1 MGFLRK
7 RWFQIFVGGLVLL
20 YVVERALVATANPI
34 YFPSVILLGAFL
46 VPVTFTTYLYGR
58 LPEWDVPIQP
68 IAICFVGG
76 GVIGTVVAGT
86 LEYDV
91 LRNLGLF
98 SLLGVG
104 VIEEGAKLLFPLIFY
119 FAGRYRSEAAGI
131 VLGVA
136 TAMGF
141 AALETMGYGFVTLLQ
156 SRGNLGALD
165 EILLVR
171 GLMSPAGHAAWTGL
185 ICAVLWRE
193 RQRAG
198 HITVNVRVLSAFITA
213 AVLHAFWDTFNSLR
227 GPTLVSFLSI
237 EFLSLL
243 VALAS
248 LVLLIRR
255 IREAD
260 RQSSLRTVG

>member
-91 LRNLGLF
+91 LRSLGLF

-119 FAGRYRSEAAGI
+119 FIGRYRSEAAGI

-141 AALETMGYGFVTLLQ
+141 AALETMG
-156 SRGNLGALD
+156 
-165 EILLVR
+165 
-171 GLMSPAGHAAWTGL
+171 
-185 ICAVLWRE
+185 
-193 RQRAG
+193 
-198 HITVNVRVLSAFITA
+198 TVS
-213 AVLHAFWDTFNSLR
+213 
-227 GPTLVSFLSI
+227 
-237 EFLSLL
+237 
-243 VALAS
+243 
-248 LVLLIRR
+248 
-255 IREAD
+255 
-260 RQSSLRTVG
+260 